1 VKFKVVLKRM
11 LSNHNNLRTDV
22 IEGMAMH
29 LPSVGM
35 PFILFGESLT
45 DPAATRVVT
54 TTPVMET
61 KVLVV
66 RTNLIEK
73 ENTLLNL
80 RTEKIELNI

>member
-61 KVLVV
+61 KVNDSVWWFK
-66 RTNLIEK
+66 TKNS
-73 ENTLLNL
+73 TY
-80 RTEKIELNI
+80 ELTVLEMPELE

>member
-1 VKFKVVLKRM
+1 MKFKVVLKRM

-61 KVLVV
+61 KVNDSVWWFK
-66 RTNLIEK
+66 TKNS
-73 ENTLLNL
+73 TY
-80 RTEKIELNI
+80 ELTVLEMPELE